1 MKGPEKDWPKL
12 QDKIQVTKI
21 SQKPNSLKES
31 KNDYNKLT
39 LEYKGRDLGRLELN

>member
-1 MKGPEKDWPKL
+1 MSEEIESMKGPEKDWPKL

-31 KNDYNKLT
+31 KDK
-39 LEYKGRDLGRLELN
+39 